1 MPPAEPP
8 SRPLERLTQAQ
19 WILFLCAAIGFFLLI
34 QIAPGACLSLL
45 LDGLPAV
52 GLLAAAGLGGLWLVP
67 LCTSD
72 PLPLRWHVMLGLA
85 LGIGLLSLLTLGLGL
100 AGVLHPPV
108 LYVVTIAAGIMGL
121 VRLRRILESI
131 ASPSLRHPRREW
143 AFLGVA
149 ATRWRWLW
157 LTTVPFA
164 VLGVLAAAVPS
175 GLLWAEEGN
184 GYDVL
189 EYHLQMPREYFE
201 AGRITYAPHNV
212 YANFPAN
219 AEMLY
224 LLCMVV
230 RNSVLSGAGMAKMM
244 NLGLAV
250 LCVAAGWL
258 IGRDR
263 SPLTGV
269 VTGVVTAGT
278 GWLVYLSGVAYVE
291 NAMLF
296 FGLMAAAV
304 LLRGLSMAHTAGHA
318 HPPVRPAGRARSRAP
333 ILPGVPAD
341 APPLI
346 GVLPG
351 SLPNAGQAPLATSS
365 RERPTLPWLA
375 LAGVLAGLSFGCK
388 YTAGALIV
396 LPLAVLAFAAPASG
410 WRRRLAAVGVYG
422 AAACLTILPWFIK
435 NTAMAGNPVFPLAG
449 EVFTTYPTGWG
460 SEESRHFAA
469 CHRSDEVLGDRLAML
484 WQYVPADPDQRF
496 GPLLLLLAMSAV
508 VLTWG
513 ERPVRLAVVV
523 LGLQIVVWLFATH
536 LYARFA
542 VPMLIPLII
551 LTSAAVDRSVAVLRG
566 QRAPGFVVGGLV
578 AYMVIIGL
586 GWNLGF
592 IGRLYHA
599 HLPLVGRT
607 VQIEGIPEFFV
618 NGRIRGYEF
627 YQVVNTGDTVP
638 LDGKVLLVG
647 EARAFYFQRNVDY
660 CVVFNRN
667 PFVEAVRAAKSDERR
682 VLEWLREQGYTHVL
696 VNWAEVYRLRK
707 SSYGFPEEITEDLFV
722 RLMQA
727 GLTPVESIVDSVFDR
742 SYGRLYRVP

>member
-1 MPPAEPP
+1 MPPAETP

-67 LCTSD
+67 LFTSD

-85 LGIGLLSLLTLGLGL
+85 LGTGLLSLLTLGLGV
-100 AGVLHPPV
+100 AGALYSPVFYVL
-108 LYVVTIAAGIMGL
+108 TIAAGIIGL
-121 VRLRRILESI
+121 VRLGRILRST
-131 ASPSLRHPRREW
+131 ASLSLRHPRREW
-143 AFLGVA
+143 AFLGAA

-157 LTTVPFA
+157 LTVVPFA
-164 VLGVLAAAVPS
+164 VLGVLAAAVPP
-175 GLLWAEEGN
+175 GLLWAEEGM

-230 RNSVLSGAGMAKMM
+230 RNNVLSGAGMAKMM

-278 GWLVYLSGVAYVE
+278 GWLVYLAGVAYAE

-296 FGLMAAAV
+296 FGLMTAAV
-304 LLRGLSMAHTAGHA
+304 LLRGVSLARAAGHA
-318 HPPVRPAGRARSRAP
+318 HPPVRRAGRTPVRAP

-341 APPLI
+341 VSPSN
-346 GVLPG
+346 GVVPG
-351 SLPNAGQAPLATSS
+351 SPPSARPNRIAASTKDRPSLA
-365 RERPTLPWLA
+365 WLA

-388 YTAGALIV
+388 YTAGPLIV

-410 WRRRLAAVGVYG
+410 LRRRLAALGVYG
-422 AAACLTILPWFIK
+422 AAACLTMLPWFIK

-449 EVFTTYPTGWG
+449 EVFTTYPAGWG
-460 SEESRHFAA
+460 PEESRHFAE
-469 CHRSDEVLGDRLAML
+469 CHRSDAELGDRLAML

-508 VLTWG
+508 VLTLG

-523 LGLQIVVWLFATH
+523 LGLQVLVWLFATH

-578 AYMVIIGL
+578 AYLVIIGL

-592 IGRLYHA
+592 IGRLYHT
-599 HLPLVGRT
+599 HLPLKGGS
-607 VQIEGIPEFFV
+607 VQIEGIPEYFV
-618 NGRIRGYEF
+618 NGMLRGYEF
-627 YQVVNTGDTVP
+627 YKVVNTGEAVP
-638 LDGKVLLVG
+638 LDAKVLLVG
-647 EARAFYFQRNVDY
+647 EARAFYFQRKVDY

-667 PFVEAVRAAKSDERR
+667 PFVEAVQAADSDQAQII
-682 VLEWLREQGYTHVL
+682 EWLREQGYTHVL
-696 VNWAEVYRLRK
+696 VNWAEVYRLRA
-707 SSYGFPEEITEDLFV
+707 SRYGFPKAITENLFV
-722 RLMQA
+722 RLTKA
-727 GLTPVESIVDSVFDR
+727 GLTPVEPIIDSVFDR
-742 SYGRLYRVP
+742 PYGWVYRVP

>member
-1 MPPAEPP
+1 
-8 SRPLERLTQAQ
+8 
-19 WILFLCAAIGFFLLI
+19 
-34 QIAPGACLSLL
+34 
-45 LDGLPAV
+45 
-52 GLLAAAGLGGLWLVP
+52 
-67 LCTSD
+67 
-72 PLPLRWHVMLGLA
+72 
-85 LGIGLLSLLTLGLGL
+85 
-100 AGVLHPPV
+100 
-108 LYVVTIAAGIMGL
+108 
-121 VRLRRILESI
+121 
-131 ASPSLRHPRREW
+131 
-143 AFLGVA
+143 
-149 ATRWRWLW
+149 
-157 LTTVPFA
+157 
-164 VLGVLAAAVPS
+164 
-175 GLLWAEEGN
+175 
-184 GYDVL
+184 
-189 EYHLQMPREYFE
+189 
-201 AGRITYAPHNV
+201 
-212 YANFPAN
+212 
-219 AEMLY
+219 
-224 LLCMVV
+224 
-230 RNSVLSGAGMAKMM
+230 
-244 NLGLAV
+244 
-250 LCVAAGWL
+250 
-258 IGRDR
+258 
-263 SPLTGV
+263 
-269 VTGVVTAGT
+269 
-278 GWLVYLSGVAYVE
+278 
-291 NAMLF
+291 
-296 FGLMAAAV
+296 
-304 LLRGLSMAHTAGHA
+304 
-318 HPPVRPAGRARSRAP
+318 
-333 ILPGVPAD
+333 
-341 APPLI
+341 
-346 GVLPG
+346 
-351 SLPNAGQAPLATSS
+351 
-365 RERPTLPWLA
+365 
-375 LAGVLAGLSFGCK
+375 
-388 YTAGALIV
+388 
-396 LPLAVLAFAAPASG
+396 VLAFAAPASG

-460 SEESRHFAA
+460 PEESRHFAA

-727 GLTPVESIVDSVFDR
+727 GLTPVEPIVDSVFDR

>member
-1 MPPAEPP
+1 MPPAETP

-19 WILFLCAAIGFFLLI
+19 WILFLCSAIGFLLLI
-34 QIAPGACLSLL
+34 RIASGACLSLL

-52 GLLAAAGLGGLWLVP
+52 GLLAAAGLAGLWLVP
-67 LCTSD
+67 LFTSD

-85 LGIGLLSLLTLGLGL
+85 LGTGLLSLLTLGLGL
-100 AGVLHPPV
+100 IGVLYAPV
-108 LYVVTIAAGIMGL
+108 FYILTIAAGIVGL
-121 VRLRRILESI
+121 VRLGRILRST
-131 ASPSLRHPRREW
+131 ASLSLRHPRREW

-157 LTTVPFA
+157 LTVVPFA
-164 VLGVLAAAVPS
+164 VLGVLAAAVPP

-189 EYHLQMPREYFE
+189 EYHFQMPREYFE

-219 AEMLY
+219 TEMLY

-230 RNSVLSGAGMAKMM
+230 RNDVLSGAGMAKMM

-269 VTGVVTAGT
+269 VTGVITAGT
-278 GWLVYLSGVAYVE
+278 GWLVYLSGVAYTE

-296 FGLMAAAV
+296 FGLMTAAV
-304 LLRGLSMAHTAGHA
+304 LLRGLSLARAAGHV
-318 HPPVRPAGRARSRAP
+318 HPSVKRAVGTPARAP
-333 ILPGVPAD
+333 ILPGLPAD
-341 APPLI
+341 APPSTA
-346 GVLPG
+346 VPPG
-351 SLPNAGQAPLATSS
+351 SLPNARPNRHAAFAKDRPSLA
-365 RERPTLPWLA
+365 WLA

-388 YTAGALIV
+388 YTAGPLIV
-396 LPLAVLAFAAPASG
+396 LPLAVLAFAAPVAG
-410 WRRRLAAVGVYG
+410 WRRRLAAVGVYV
-422 AAACLTILPWFIK
+422 AAACLTMLPWFIK

-460 SEESRHFAA
+460 PEESRHFAA
-469 CHRSDEVLGDRLAML
+469 CHRSDAELGDRLAML

-513 ERPVRLAVVV
+513 ERPVRLAVIV
-523 LGLQIVVWLFATH
+523 LGLQVLMWMFATH

-542 VPMLIPLII
+542 VPMLIPLVI
-551 LTSAAVDRSVAVLRG
+551 LTSAAIDRSVAVLRG

-578 AYMVIIGL
+578 AYLVIIGL

-592 IGRLYHA
+592 IGRLYHT
-599 HLPLVGRT
+599 HLPLNDRS
-607 VQIEGIPEFFV
+607 VQIEGIPEYFV
-618 NGRIRGYEF
+618 NGVLRGYEF
-627 YQVVNTGDTVP
+627 YKVVNTGDTVP
-638 LDGKVLLVG
+638 PNGKVLLIG
-647 EARAFYFQRNVDY
+647 EARAFYFQRQVDY
-660 CVVFNRN
+660 CVVFNRS
-667 PFVEAVRAAKSDERR
+667 PFVEAVRAAEGDEGRI
-682 VLEWLREQGYTHVL
+682 LEWLRQQGYTHVL
-696 VNWAEVYRLRK
+696 VNWAEVYRLRA
-707 SSYGFPEEITEDLFV
+707 SQYGFPNDVTEDLFV
-722 RLMQA
+722 RLTKA
-727 GLTPVESIVDSVFDR
+727 GLAPVEPVVDLVFDR
-742 SYGRLYRVP
+742 PYGWLYRVP